1 MEQEISIL
9 LKEYGLDENEIKIY
23 LFLVGNKELT
33 AYRIAKETKIHRST
47 CYDVLERL
55 ILKGFVSKI
64 EKSEKDYYFAN
75 EITRVIS
82 SLKSKETILVSLI
95 SKLSEIPK
103 KQETKIRVLD
113 GINGQKEYNFGLF
126 NLIKNKEID
135 FCYMIGNTYAS
146 SLSSNLFIERL
157 IKDIKRIN
165 KKIDYKGIWNPKFK
179 NDKII
184 KQYNLMGENRFLEIP
199 SVVGTVIH
207 NKGVAYLYTIDGPYV
222 IEIKNKLIAEEM
234 KVYFEE
240 LWENS
245 KK

>member
-33 AYRIAKETKIHRST
+33 AYRIAKETRIHRST

-55 ILKGFVSKI
+55 VLKGFVSKI
-64 EKSEKDYYFAN
+64 EKFDKDYYFAN
-75 EITRVIS
+75 NITRVIS
-82 SLKSKETILVSLI
+82 SLKSKETILLSLM
-95 SKLSEIPK
+95 K
-103 KQETKIRVLD
+103 KIESAKIKEETKIRILEGSD
-113 GINGQKEYNFGLF
+113 GQKEYNFELF
-126 NLIKNKEID
+126 NLIKDKEID

-157 IKDIKRIN
+157 IKDIKKIN
-165 KKIDYKGIWNPKFK
+165 KKIDYKVIWNPKFK

-184 KQYNLMGENRFLEIP
+184 KQYNLMGENRFLEVP
-199 SVVGTVIH
+199 SVVGTIIH
-207 NKGVAYLYTIDGPYV
+207 NKGVAYLYTTDRPYV

-240 LWENS
+240 LWKNS